1 MHEAGEQQQQRHKYA
16 NHNEEHHQQP
26 TTSAQSTSRN
36 SSKQAVQA
44 SLFCTP
50 TTTAALSVSGQPIK
64 IGNSVLEPAGTLVFA
79 KNESPSWSNGQRII
93 VNGNK
98 HAVVH
103 ANLFPIGP
111 PVLTV
116 QAPTNGGSETFY
128 ISQQSKAN
136 TNSGTS
142 SMVPLNTSSSNASAT
157 PDSGIQSVPTS
168 PPSPGYEL
176 MNRDTDN
183 FDDDNDDPEDF
194 TDMPRLR
201 PVDEDDECFDVA
213 STSYDPQT
221 DMNTTSTPPPVHST
235 TTPSPTRD
243 EFPNGIEPGD
253 YASLP
258 IAPGMDTD
266 EIVDRLMLFYP
277 DKAKSIA
284 LLIKKK
290 SAEESKS
297 KKKKDMEAEVSSTT
311 PSTPRTRCTRIRNRP
326 ATRSTNSPDV
336 TTSTSI
342 EEPSTSSM
350 GLAEESNDTDKAVA
364 KKRGRKPKKKR
375 IVPKEEI
382 TEDDVAIKRIKVE
395 MGAHSKTANT
405 EETLDDSQQVAAS
418 TQSVDP
424 VQFRL
429 KVHEMME
436 RQLEHLTETMSND
449 MMEMRLSHSTA
460 TKYAGGKRKESFY
473 RQLMEQSKKLRK
485 NLLPDVK
492 KKRLFGRESETP
504 LKISAKVNENKKDE
518 KEEPT
523 SLKFRAR
530 LSSRLSRPDDS
541 AESTLAPVE
550 EKFNGEYYEIPKST
564 PYSDEIISL
573 WRAPSLAC
581 GCTKGACT
589 SDMECLNRALRVQCS
604 KECTVAYCSN
614 QRFWKEDCGAKLYVS
629 NGPKT
634 RRLLKTKV
642 ARRAGDFL
650 CEYAGE
656 VITNKMAREKF
667 EENKDMRIVAIGS
680 QLFIDPIN
688 RGNMARYIKHSCN
701 PNCRL
706 EVWSVGGFYRA
717 GVFTLVD
724 LSPNVEITID
734 KNGLLPFDVRC
745 GCGSYSCK
753 KIIRGVR
760 RGQIVNQDENEKIK
774 TRRFLPRNRR
784 KAILESRKSG
794 LPSILLAENS
804 SSLLL
809 SMKKMLAAFSF
820 RIRRIDGSMPRSELI
835 HYNSIRSYLK
845 IKGEA
850 ANPAE
855 VMSLFRKWL
864 DAVDDDDLER
874 SFLAIQSHYL
884 PSLLQSTQSSKKSN
898 EAATKTRVT
907 NASCV
912 SPVPSKRGDA
922 NLTYLESSFPIGSY
936 DPDDAWEA
944 YRANSADNAVRCVC
958 GALDE
963 DGEMVQCDE
972 CHFWLHIDC
981 CDVVEEEDDF
991 TCDFCR
997 GTTGQSPKVDVK
1009 LREQPEVRFENCDYY
1024 RSLMNRRGIQVR
1036 LNETVYVNR
1045 AYNEDHNNMLRN
1057 LREHK
1062 KGGKHREPIKYKFPE
1077 APSEPLPKVTSDRKD
1092 ARIFRVERLFVCPG
1106 NNRFVFGSFYSYA
1119 HETFAETG
1127 RNFCKKE
1134 VFGTTNYEALPLD
1147 EVIGRCLVV
1156 DEKTWCKGRPKVPM
1170 YKEDDVFFCEQQ
1182 VGRNKRVFEKIP
1194 ASHKYPI
1201 NEKSYVF
1208 TKFFKPMKVV
1218 RDFKPYDAIN
1228 PSPKPAKSQP
1238 STSAGTS
1245 NSSSESILNVDKK
1258 TLSKNHIAKV
1268 LERIEKRI

>member
-1 MHEAGEQQQQRHKYA
+1 MHEAGEQQQRHKYA
-16 NHNEEHHQQP
+16 NHNEEHNQQP
-26 TTSAQSTSRN
+26 TTSTQSTSRN

-50 TTTAALSVSGQPIK
+50 TATAALSVSGQPIK

-79 KNESPSWSNGQRII
+79 KNESPTWSNGQRVI
-93 VNGNK
+93 VHGNK

-116 QAPTNGGSETFY
+116 QAPTNGVNETFFM
-128 ISQQSKAN
+128 SQQSKVN
-136 TNSGTS
+136 TNSGSS

-168 PPSPGYEL
+168 PPSPGFDL
-176 MNRDTDN
+176 MSRDTDN
-183 FDDDNDDPEDF
+183 FDNDDPEDF

-201 PVDEDDECFDVA
+201 PVDEDDESFDVA

-221 DMNTTSTPPPVHST
+221 DINTISTPPPVHST

-243 EFPNGIEPGD
+243 EFTNKIDPAD
-253 YASLP
+253 CSSLS
-258 IAPGMDTD
+258 IDAGMNTE
-266 EIVDRLMLFYP
+266 EIVQRLFRFGP
-277 DKAKSIA
+277 DKAKTIA
-284 LLIKKK
+284 MLIKKK
-290 SAEESKS
+290 SAEETKS

-311 PSTPRTRCTRIRNRP
+311 PTTPRTRCTRIRNRP
-326 ATRSTNSPDV
+326 STRSTNSPDV

-350 GLAEESNDTDKAVA
+350 GLAEESGDTDKVVG

-375 IVPKEEI
+375 VVPKEEI

-395 MGAHSKTANT
+395 LGAHSKTANT
-405 EETLDDSQQVAAS
+405 EETLDDSQQVAS
-418 TQSVDP
+418 SIQPVDP

-436 RQLEHLTETMSND
+436 RQLENLTETMSND
-449 MMEMRLSHSTA
+449 MMEMRLSHSTT
-460 TKYAGGKRKESFY
+460 TKYANGKRKESFF

-485 NLLPDVK
+485 NGVPDVK
-492 KKRLFGRESETP
+492 KRRLFGRESEPCTE
-504 LKISAKVNENKKDE
+504 IGAKVEENKKDV
-518 KEEPT
+518 KEETT
-523 SLKFRAR
+523 SSKFRSR
-530 LSSRLSRPDDS
+530 LSSRLSRSDDP
-541 AESTLAPVE
+541 AENTLAPVE
-550 EKFNGEYYEIPKST
+550 EKFNGEYYEIPKSI
-564 PYSDEIISL
+564 PHSDDIIPL

-614 QRFWKEDCGAKLYVS
+614 QRFWKEDCGTKLYIS

-634 RRLLKTKV
+634 RRLLKTKL

-656 VITNKMAREKF
+656 VINNKMAQERF
-667 EENKDMRIVAIGS
+667 EETKDARIVAIGS
-680 QLFIDPIN
+680 QLFIDPIH
-688 RGNMARYIKHSCN
+688 RGNLARYIKHSCT

-724 LSPNVEITID
+724 LSSNVEITID
-734 KNGLLPFDVRC
+734 KTGLVPFDVQC
-745 GCGSYSCK
+745 ECGSWSCK
-753 KIIRGVR
+753 KVIRGVR

-784 KAILESRKSG
+784 KTILESRKSG
-794 LPSILLAENS
+794 LPSILLTKDN

-820 RIRRIDGSMPRSELI
+820 RIRGIDGSMPRSELI

-845 IKGEA
+845 VKGEA

-855 VMSLFRKWL
+855 LMSLFRKWL

-884 PSLLQSTQSSKKSN
+884 PSIVQSTQSSKKSN
-898 EAATKTRVT
+898 ETATRTRVT

-912 SPVPSKRGDA
+912 SAVPSKPDDA
-922 NLTYLESSFPIGSY
+922 DLSYLESSFPIGSY

-944 YRANSADNAVRCVC
+944 YRANSDNAVRCVC

-963 DGEMVQCDE
+963 DGDMVQCDE
-972 CHFWLHIDC
+972 CHFWLHIGC
-981 CDVVEEEDDF
+981 CDEDAEKDDF
-991 TCDFCR
+991 TCDFCH
-997 GTTGQSPKVDVK
+997 GTTDKSPKVDVK
-1009 LREQPEVRFENCDYY
+1009 LREQPEYRFENCVYY

-1045 AYNEDHNNMLRN
+1045 KFNDDHKDL
-1057 LREHK
+1057 LEKLQK
-1062 KGGKHREPIKYKFPE
+1062 KGGKHREPIKYTFPE
-1077 APSEPLPKVTSDRKD
+1077 APSEPLPKKISDRKD
-1092 ARIFRVERLFVCPG
+1092 ARIFRVDRLFVCPG
-1106 NNRFVFGSFYSYA
+1106 NNRFVFGYFYAYA
-1119 HETFAETG
+1119 HETVVDSG
-1127 RNFCKKE
+1127 RIFCKKE
-1134 VFGTTNYEALPLD
+1134 VFGTPLNFEALPLD
-1147 EVIGRCLVV
+1147 EVIGKCLVV

-1182 VGRNKRVFEKIP
+1182 IGKNKRLEKTP
-1194 ASHKYPI
+1194 AFHRYPI

-1208 TKFFKPMKVV
+1208 TKFSKPMKVV
-1218 RDFKPYDAIN
+1218 RDFKPYDSIN
-1228 PSPKPAKSQP
+1228 SSPKPSKSQP
-1238 STSAGTS
+1238 LISAETSSTA
-1245 NSSSESILNVDKK
+1245 NSSSESIIDVDKK

-1268 LERIEKRI
+1268 LERIEKKI